1 MSFRVTWMHDIV
13 RSSATLVGRLVVAS
27 GTDLERRCSACK
39 HAVDSGLHYNLG
51 RFCSFL
57 RIRIVG
63 FFKVAFGRKEKKRK
77 REINCTGYYATFM
90 YITGHLQLAAVY
102 VPEMLCHQTAAVL

>member
-39 HAVDSGLHYNLG
+39 HAVVYTKLGTILFVLTDSN
-51 RFCSFL
+51 CW
-57 RIRIVG
+57 

-77 REINCTGYYATFM
+77 REINCTGYYASFM
-90 YITGHLQLAAVY
+90 YITGHLQPAAVY
-102 VPEMLCHQTAAVL
+102 VPEMLCHQAAAVL

>member
-1 MSFRVTWMHDIV
+1 VELILRGGAVHASTQW
-13 RSSATLVGRLVVAS
+13 STL
-27 GTDLERRCSACK
+27 
-39 HAVDSGLHYNLG
+39 NLG

-77 REINCTGYYATFM
+77 REINCTGYYASFM
-90 YITGHLQLAAVY
+90 YITGHLQPAAVY
-102 VPEMLCHQTAAVL
+102 VPEMLCHQAAAVL